1 MAAMTPLLTTGA
13 ALAVSAASNEQSTNQ
28 LKQTQ
33 ALGKAQ
39 SEASA
44 ALKRTTIQQEAA
56 ADKAD
61 RKTALRK
68 VVASRKANFG
78 AQGVSSD
85 GGSSEAVLL
94 GLVRESEIDQAQED
108 STAALKL
115 AAIEQDLE
123 QENAINILQRTQ
135 LQQNN
140 AISLFEDLF

>member
-13 ALAVSAASNEQSTNQ
+13 ALAISAASNEQAANQ
-28 LKQTQ
+28 LKQTHV
-33 ALGKAQ
+33 LDKAQ

-56 ADKAD
+56 ADKAE